1 MGMFDPAGFRSE
13 AMASFFGSS
22 ESRPESISW
31 QHRKPAKITKIILRY
46 NIEYKQGTLRQEM
59 APGLPLETVSLLQQQ
74 QQPEI
79 SISHKQKSLLKT
91 ALGSTCHIIINI
103 ILHSYRGIIINKKDW
118 PLLRVA
124 PCLAGDLGVGA
135 PAHGVDGS
143 CQWYRDRKPWNC
155 HSIHPFHSF
164 SMCFTCTG
172 VHHWKQILS
181 THVANWSSNATE
193 ILLVSWTRPWDQRE
207 WCLETALHGQ
217 IWQCPATPAQ
227 PKILC
232 WKWRLKVLNSTLQVF
247 GRTGTVQILNVKK
260 KNVKH
265 KHDALALHLPDTAR
279 YCQIL
284 HQLLC
289 EVLFIDLLPEVAPV
303 KWDEMRFVHQV
314 AGSCTKLGI
323 FKYYYYFENI
333 YIIHIIYIYILSMYV
348 YIYNDNSCYVYR
360 HRLLFHLH
368 SFTPS
373 QLHSFLTQTGAGCW
387 TVRNDS
393 AAATHRLGFA
403 MPWRFRDDSRDVP
416 NCPCFLLSFDLL
428 RKQKRLT
435 HRVGNSTGLLGPGS
449 WWVVMGC
456 DGSCMCSIQRSLHQQ
471 RMQGPWRGP
480 WCLCGVSAF
489 PVAVSSTQSPGHQ
502 ISFLCLHKSSGD
514 ACHALQQRMLLTAKD
529 DHVPQAQKTE
539 TSDRQ

>member
-265 KHDALALHLPDTAR
+265 KHDALALHLPDTAS
-279 YCQIL
+279 
-284 HQLLC
+284 
-289 EVLFIDLLPEVAPV
+289 APLRGIV
-303 KWDEMRFVHQV
+303 HRSSARSRACEMRWNEV
-314 AGSCTKLGI
+314 C
-323 FKYYYYFENI
+323 
-333 YIIHIIYIYILSMYV
+333 
-348 YIYNDNSCYVYR
+348 
-360 HRLLFHLH
+360 
-368 SFTPS
+368 TPS
-373 QLHSFLTQTGAGCW
+373 CRKLHE
-387 TVRNDS
+387 VRY
-393 AAATHRLGFA
+393 
-403 MPWRFRDDSRDVP
+403 
-416 NCPCFLLSFDLL
+416 
-428 RKQKRLT
+428 
-435 HRVGNSTGLLGPGS
+435 
-449 WWVVMGC
+449 
-456 DGSCMCSIQRSLHQQ
+456 I
-471 RMQGPWRGP
+471 
-480 WCLCGVSAF
+480 
-489 PVAVSSTQSPGHQ
+489 
-502 ISFLCLHKSSGD
+502 
-514 ACHALQQRMLLTAKD
+514 
-529 DHVPQAQKTE
+529 
-539 TSDRQ
+539 